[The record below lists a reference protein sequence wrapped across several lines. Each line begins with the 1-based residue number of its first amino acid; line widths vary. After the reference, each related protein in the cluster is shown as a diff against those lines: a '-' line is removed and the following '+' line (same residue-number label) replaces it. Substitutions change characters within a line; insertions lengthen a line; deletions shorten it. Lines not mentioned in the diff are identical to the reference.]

1 MKVEPDISC
10 LNQNMGPP
18 VTTHIGPPLQTNS
31 YSNSCKSNKS
41 CKEHT
46 PILCHQDDMYS
57 KPSNVLLNNQLGF
70 SDLNLTPEFGS
81 PVSFESLTPPYQ
93 SPTPCLVK
101 SEPIDSCSFST
112 NAQEFCLMD
121 VSLPDQVIVKR
132 ELGVDNKLPQNN
144 FLGVTPMNSASQSLQ
159 TSFMGHLSMSRLMMP
174 LTPPSS
180 EPGSDSIDSLS
191 VRTTP
196 PPPYGPSAPNNLGS
210 GVLEARENQTASLYN
225 RRNNPE
231 LEKRRTHRCI
241 FPGKKNLVSIKFID

>member
-1 MKVEPDISC
+1 
-10 LNQNMGPP
+10 MGPP
-18 VTTHIGPPLQTNS
+18 VSTHIGPPLQTNS

-46 PILCHQDDMYS
+46 PILCHQEDMYS

-101 SEPIDSCSFST
+101 SEPIDSCSFPT

-132 ELGVDNKLPQNN
+132 ELGVDTKLPQNN

-241 FPGKKNLVSIKFID
+241 FPGKKNLINIKFID